1 MHYFRYARY
10 ILVDTFVDRQLVPK
24 GIMRTVVSALALVW
38 LIKYIYIL
46 NLQFLNNVIIIET
59 EFNLPRVFVT
69 QDEFDYTVQTFW
81 FSSHQRH

>member
-1 MHYFRYARY
+1 MHVIYW
-10 ILVDTFVDRQLVPK
+10 VDTFVDRQLVPK
-24 GIMRTVVSALALVW
+24 GIMRPVVSALALAW